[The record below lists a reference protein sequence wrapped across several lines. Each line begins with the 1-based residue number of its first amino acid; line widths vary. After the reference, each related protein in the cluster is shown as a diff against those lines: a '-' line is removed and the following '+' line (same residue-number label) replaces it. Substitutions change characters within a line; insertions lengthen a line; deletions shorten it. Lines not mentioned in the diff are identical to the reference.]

1 MIQNNPLQ
9 QYFSQPAIHIKLP
22 SNGEF
27 YPTGSLD
34 MPPTGEIPVY
44 PMTAIDEITYRT
56 PDALFNGSATTSVI
70 QSCIPSIKN
79 PWLLPATDVDTILV
93 SIRIASYG
101 HKMELESRCPHCG
114 NDATYSVDLRNVLDK
129 IESPDYTKIIKFR
142 DMEIYFKPMTYQNLN
157 DNNQKQFNEQRKL
170 QSIDLANDGNERE
183 KINALTQALKQITE
197 VTVEALAQSIA
208 AIKTPNALV
217 NEPSYI
223 VDFLKNC
230 DRSLFN
236 QIKDHIVTEKSKAE
250 IQPMTMTCG
259 ECEKTYQQ
267 MLTLD
272 MSNFFAPAS

>member
-9 QYFSQPAIHIKLP
+9 QYFRQPAIHIKLP
-22 SNGEF
+22 SGGEF
-27 YPTGSLD
+27 YPAGSID

-70 QSCIPSIKN
+70 QSCIPGIRN
-79 PWLLPATDVDTILV
+79 PWAIPATDVDTILI

-114 NDATYSVDLRNVLDK
+114 NEATYGIDLRTVLDS
-129 IESPDYTKIIKFR
+129 IQSPDYRKIIKFR
-142 DMEIYFKPMTYQNLN
+142 DMEIYFKPMSYQNLN
-157 DNNQKQFNEQRKL
+157 DNNQKQFAEQRKL
-170 QSIDLANDGNERE
+170 QSLDLNDGNERE

-217 NEPSYI
+217 NEPAYI
-223 VDFLKNC
+223 VDFLKNS
-230 DRSLFN
+230 DRALFN
-236 QIKDHIVTEKSKAE
+236 QIKDHIVSEKSKAE
-250 IQPMTMTCG
+250 IQPMKMTCH
-259 ECEKTYQQ
+259 ECTKEYQQ

>member
-9 QYFSQPAIHIKLP
+9 QYFRQPAIHIKLP
-22 SNGEF
+22 SGGDF
-27 YPTGSLD
+27 YPQGSID

-70 QSCIPSIKN
+70 QSCIPNIKN

-101 HKMELESRCPHCG
+101 HKMELESKCPHCG
-114 NDATYSVDLRNVLDK
+114 NEATYSVDLRTVLDK
-129 IESPDYTKIIKFR
+129 IQSPDYTKIIKFR

-157 DNNQKQFNEQRKL
+157 DNNQKQFAEQRKL
-170 QSIDLANDGNERE
+170 QSLDLTEGNEDV
-183 KINALTQALKQITE
+183 KIHALTQALKQITE
-197 VTVEALAQSIA
+197 VTVEALSQSIA

-217 NEPSYI
+217 NEPAYI

-250 IQPMTMTCG
+250 IQPMSMTCH
-259 ECEKTYQQ
+259 ECSKEYQQ

>member
-9 QYFSQPAIHIKLP
+9 QYFRQPAIHIKLP
-22 SNGEF
+22 SGGDF
-27 YPTGSLD
+27 YPQGSID

-70 QSCIPSIKN
+70 QSCIPNIKN

-101 HKMELESRCPHCG
+101 HKMELESKCPHCG
-114 NDATYSVDLRNVLDK
+114 NEATYSVDLRTVLDK
-129 IESPDYTKIIKFR
+129 IQSPDYTKIIKFR

-157 DNNQKQFNEQRKL
+157 DNNQKQFAEQRKL
-170 QSIDLANDGNERE
+170 QSLDLTEGNEDV
-183 KINALTQALKQITE
+183 KIHALTQALKQITE
-197 VTVEALAQSIA
+197 VTVEALSQSIA

-217 NEPSYI
+217 NEPAYL

-236 QIKDHIVTEKSKAE
+236 QIKDHIVAEKSKAE
-250 IQPMTMTCG
+250 IQPMNMTCH
-259 ECEKTYQQ
+259 ECSNDYQQ

>member
-9 QYFSQPAIHIKLP
+9 QYFRQPAIHIKLP
-22 SNGEF
+22 SSGDF
-27 YPTGSLD
+27 YPTGSID

-79 PWLLPATDVDTILV
+79 PWLMPATDVDTILV

-101 HKMELESRCPHCG
+101 HKMELESKCPHCG
-114 NDATYSVDLRNVLDK
+114 NEATYSVDLRTVLDK
-129 IESPDYTKIIKFR
+129 IQSPDYTKIIKFR

-157 DNNQKQFNEQRKL
+157 DNNQKQFTEQRKL
-170 QSIDLANDGNERE
+170 QSLDMMSEGNEE
-183 KINALTQALKQITE
+183 VKIHALTQALKQITE

-217 NEPSYI
+217 NEPAYI

-236 QIKDHIVTEKSKAE
+236 QIKDHIVSEKSKAE
-250 IQPMTMTCG
+250 IQPMSMTCQ
-259 ECEKTYQQ
+259 ECSKDYQQ